1 MGKLCPWV
9 VFALRLSYPA
19 DSTTPQ
25 SWLNQVFGCI
35 DTVDLKDMESEDWL
49 VENLVRADLSTRV
62 V

>member
-25 SWLNQVFGCI
+25 SWLNQDFDCI
-35 DTVDLKDMESEDWL
+35 DTVDLKDMEGGEELL
-49 VENLVRADLSTRV
+49 V
-62 V
+62 